1 MFKVGIV
8 VSYKGEIIV
17 VRRRER
23 ERRKGLLFGNERFD
37 GETRPFP
44 GIGSNQ
50 KPKKVEKENKMTFS
64 EQETT
69 SRRSSEWSRSTVKTE
84 S

>member
-50 KPKKVEKENKMTFS
+50 KPKKVEKENKMMGDLF
-64 EQETT
+64 
-69 SRRSSEWSRSTVKTE
+69 
-84 S
+84 